1 MTRHKA
7 QIYISRSILLTMKH
21 WPIAITVCVS
31 LIALNLFYFVDFVQ
45 ADFGE
50 SGWAGSEILNPDET
64 ISCDFETSKPSGDP
78 HQFISGDPGAIYP
91 AGQAT
96 TYWETN
102 DSYCY
107 WGNATSAVD
116 TDSGWGI
123 GKGIFTLDDPVG
135 TSEYWVVNV
144 TYWTVGIVFL
154 SPTWTQIGSYS
165 LSTSGLW
172 CAGNLG
178 VGITASATS
187 DYLIHSQMHPDA
199 GSGQD
204 GWWWIN
210 GETPTD
216 APPDQW
222 MRPEGGTFAY
232 PFLTNTLYNRP
243 FTLDEVRNMAI
254 IIELSFLPTI
264 FGNFD
269 FCGVGG
275 VSIAIGGLSVE
286 AIPTDYTPP
295 DYADGFILR
304 PDGDL
309 LDSQWQSGVNETFRS
324 MDWTE
329 PVFDKVNET
338 TSSSDQ
344 ETSYV
349 YSSWADQNNYMDGDD
364 DKELSN
370 IYVVFNMTNPPVD
383 APDDEYAVYL
393 WVIARSTVQNYSSTF
408 VMKMELATAPQQ
420 SYENWIHG
428 LSESYANYS
437 GEYLT
442 SYTPD
447 MVSGGGTMPYNV
459 EPHYSLAELE
469 HLLTGIY
476 LFASTDYDGVYSLT
490 DGYVRVSQI
499 AVICVPYSQDDAD
512 FVNPAT
518 EDTMNAI
525 IWLVIIY
532 LPALAI
538 SNFVPKLGFVA
549 GMSLMLGIFGLA
561 MAGFFQVS
569 IMGFIAMIISLYKDW

>member
-1 MTRHKA
+1 LKNIYIYLTLEVMTSHKA

-31 LIALNLFYFVDFVQ
+31 LLAFNLFYFVDFAQ
-45 ADFGE
+45 ADFGG

-64 ISCDFETSKPSGDP
+64 LFCDFETSKPSGDP

-107 WGNATSAVD
+107 WGNATSAID

-123 GKGIFTLDDPVG
+123 GRGIFTLDDPVG

-243 FTLDEVRNMAI
+243 FTLEEVRNMAI

-286 AIPTDYTPP
+286 AIPTTYTPP
-295 DYADGFILR
+295 DYSSGFILR
-304 PDGDL
+304 PESDYAGDNWKTKDYATTNL
-309 LDSQWQSGVNETFRS
+309 YAQIDENNTGSDQDTSWIYANWTSVNT
-324 MDWTE
+324 
-329 PVFDKVNET
+329 ET
-338 TSSSDQ
+338 TYAQ
-344 ETSYV
+344 F
-349 YSSWADQNNYMDGDD
+349 
-364 DKELSN
+364 K
-370 IYVVFNMTNPPVD
+370 MTDTP
-383 APDDEYAVYL
+383 EYAEETTYTAYL
-393 WVIARSTVQNYSSTF
+393 WAIMKSDYQDYNALAITGFTF
-408 VMKMELATAPQQ
+408 ENATLGMWYIG
-420 SYENWIHG
+420 SVGVSENW
-428 LSESYANYS
+428 ANYS
-437 GEYLT
+437 MTYSPVVKSGEIAG
-442 SYTPD
+442 TPIPGPFTLSQLD
-447 MVSGGGTMPYNV
+447 NIVSSV
-459 EPHYSLAELE
+459 
-469 HLLTGIY
+469 Y
-476 LFASTDYDGVYSLT
+476 LFPYQNSSDDYGAYL
-490 DGYVRVSQI
+490 GKLKISQLAI
-499 AVICVPYSQDDAD
+499 FCVPASLPDSDALIAEI
-512 FVNPAT
+512 N
-518 EDTMNAI
+518 MNSL
-525 IWLVIIY
+525 IWLIILY

-538 SNFVPKLGFVA
+538 AQFVPKLGFVA
-549 GMSLMLGIFGLA
+549 GMSLMLGVFGLA
-561 MAGFFQVS
+561 QAGFFQISV
-569 IMGFIAMIISLYKDW
+569 MGFVAMMVALYKDS